1 MITVFHEVKA
11 NRKAARHILNEGW
24 SRVGTGPGADSQKT
38 AKQSQ
43 LDKAHFFI
51 TPAESVETH
60 HSRMQNKE
68 TKENYLALAADYH
81 GKVRNQDA
89 DSRTAYSD
97 HGLNVFAAG
106 VFFT

>member
-1 MITVFHEVKA
+1 
-11 NRKAARHILNEGW
+11 
-24 SRVGTGPGADSQKT
+24 
-38 AKQSQ
+38 
-43 LDKAHFFI
+43 
-51 TPAESVETH
+51 
-60 HSRMQNKE
+60 MQNKE